1 MSPVD
6 PKDDEVF
13 EIGERTV
20 YKMRNQPFVADDFG
34 TMISRPPRAV
44 VPVTVASEPT
54 PEPPDRLT
62 RLERKVDEILELLK
76 SLEARLK

>member
-1 MSPVD
+1 MSLD

-20 YKMRNQPFVADDFG
+20 FKMRNQPFVSDDFG
-34 TMISRPPRAV
+34 TMITRPPRAAA
-44 VPVTVASEPT
+44 VPVTVAEEPKSEA
-54 PEPPDRLT
+54 PDRLT

-76 SLEARLK
+76 SLEARLR

>member
-6 PKDDEVF
+6 PKEDDVF

-20 YKMRNQPFVADDFG
+20 FALRSQPFVADDLG
-34 TMISRPPRAV
+34 TMISRPQRSA

-54 PEPPDRLT
+54 PEQPDRLT